1 MLFDLPFV
9 FELSAS
15 LECEHNALVVFF
27 ELLVWFYLKFL
38 MTTTVPVRLATPAD
52 AARITAVIN
61 AAFRIAEGFFIDGNR
76 ITQSEVEEKL
86 SNGAFIVSENGDTLS
101 GCVYVELRGERSYLG
116 LLSVDPSCQQGG
128 IGSLLM
134 SEAEKYCRE
143 RGSHTM
149 DILIVSLREDLPAFY
164 QKRGYVQNGT
174 SPFPP
179 DVETRM
185 PCHFINMSKPLS

>member
-1 MLFDLPFV
+1 VLFDLPFV

-128 IGSLLM
+128 LGSLLM

-143 RGSHTM
+143 RGSHAM
-149 DILIVSLREDLPAFY
+149 DILIVSLREELPAY
-164 QKRGYVQNGT
+164 YEKRGYVQNGT

-179 DVETRM
+179 DVETRI
-185 PCHFINMSKPLS
+185 PCHFINMSKPL

>member
-1 MLFDLPFV
+1 MIDNKAATGRRTPKWQ
-9 FELSAS
+9 
-15 LECEHNALVVFF
+15 HNALVVFF

-128 IGSLLM
+128 LGSLLM

-143 RGSHTM
+143 RGSHAM
-149 DILIVSLREDLPAFY
+149 DILIVSLREELPAY
-164 QKRGYVQNGT
+164 YEKRGYVQNGT

-179 DVETRM
+179 DVETRI
-185 PCHFINMSKPLS
+185 PCHFINMSKPL

>member
-1 MLFDLPFV
+1 MEDV
-9 FELSAS
+9 Q
-15 LECEHNALVVFF
+15 HNALVVFF

-38 MTTTVPVRLATPAD
+38 MTSTAPIRLAVPAD
-52 AARITAVIN
+52 AAQITSVIN

-76 ITQSEVEEKL
+76 ITQSEVEQKL
-86 SNGAFIVSENGDTLS
+86 SNGAFILAENGDALS

-116 LLSVDPSCQQGG
+116 LLSVDPSSQQGG
-128 IGSLLM
+128 LGSLLM

-179 DVETRM
+179 DVETKI
-185 PCHFINMSKPLS
+185 PCHFINMSKPLV